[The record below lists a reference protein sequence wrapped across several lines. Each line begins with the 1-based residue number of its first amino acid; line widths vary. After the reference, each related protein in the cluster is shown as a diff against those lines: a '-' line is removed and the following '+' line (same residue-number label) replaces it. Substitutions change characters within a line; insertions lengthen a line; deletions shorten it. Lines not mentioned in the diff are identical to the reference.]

1 MPRLKASA
9 QGLIKIEQARK
20 KKGWTKTDARACRE
34 ASKILE
40 PNIDWEDE
48 QIKLDN
54 IFANGA
60 SIASWKRFLKGIS
73 IRTEAFKAFCQILEL
88 DYLEICK
95 DDLAKINVYLCG
107 IFFKT
112 NEDKIRAKLREV
124 EKLLDG
130 EQIILLKIE
139 KGSIVLKLQSSIR
152 AYEKLLALS
161 QSGQLQEILGFPIE
175 NIELESVEPIDTR
188 EWLESLFNNSW
199 QPTETVLA
207 TSSLRS
213 FVTDTESSE
222 NIVSKAKIISLT
234 ETDNVAIVVNFTYLS
249 EAEIQTD
256 LEMYP
261 IANLAYL
268 PKGLVIEIL
277 DELDTLAIREE
288 IGNYI
293 DSMQIPFSF
302 EPEEEFKVKLTL
314 KSISIV
320 ENLFDD

>member
-54 IFANGA
+54 IFADGA
-60 SIASWKRFLKGIS
+60 SIASWKRFLKGIP
-73 IRTEAFKAFCQILEL
+73 IRTESFKAFCQILEL

-107 IFFKT
+107 IFSKT

-124 EKLLDG
+124 EKLLDD

-161 QSGQLQEILGFPIE
+161 ESGQLQEILGFPIE

-213 FVTDTESSE
+213 FETDIESSE

-234 ETDNVAIVVNFTYLS
+234 ETENVAIVVNFIYIS
-249 EAEIQTD
+249 DEEIQVN
-256 LEMYP
+256 LEIYP
-261 IANLAYL
+261 TSNDGYLAE
-268 PKGLVIEIL
+268 GITIEIL
-277 DELDTLAIREE
+277 DESEAIALKEE
-288 IGNYI
+288 VESDI
-293 DSMQIPFSF
+293 DSVQIPFSF
-302 EPEEEFKVKLTL
+302 EPEEEFKIKFTL
-314 KSISIV
+314 KNISII
-320 ENLFDD
+320 ENLFNN